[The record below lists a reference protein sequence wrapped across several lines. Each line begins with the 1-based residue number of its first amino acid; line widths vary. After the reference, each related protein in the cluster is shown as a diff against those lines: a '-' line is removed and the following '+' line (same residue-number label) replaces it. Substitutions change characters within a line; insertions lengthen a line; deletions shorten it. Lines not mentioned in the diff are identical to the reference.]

1 MAITQTELDA
11 LYQARRSIAMGSNAT
26 RVTIGEETTE
36 FGPGNSAL
44 LNGLIQ
50 EGEKDLAL
58 QDDDGL
64 FLVTTSKGFG

>member
-1 MAITQTELDA
+1 
-11 LYQARRSIAMGSNAT
+11 MGSNAT

>member
-11 LYQARRSIAMGSNAT
+11 LKQAQRSIAMGSNAV

-36 FGPGNSAL
+36 FGHGNAAL
-44 LNGLIQ
+44 LSGLIQ

-58 QDDDGL
+58 QADDGV